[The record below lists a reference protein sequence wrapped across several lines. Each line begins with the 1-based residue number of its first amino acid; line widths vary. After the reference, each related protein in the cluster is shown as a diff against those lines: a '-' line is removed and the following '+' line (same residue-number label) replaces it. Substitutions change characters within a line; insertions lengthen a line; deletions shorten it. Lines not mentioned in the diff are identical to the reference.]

1 MTLAVVLSLLAS
13 FIWAITNHID
23 KFMVSGIDDAIVFSV
38 RNILYTLRYSV
49 KK

>member
-1 MTLAVVLSLLAS
+1 MILAVVLSLLAS

-23 KFMVSGIDDAIVFSV
+23 KFMVSGIDDAIVFNV
-38 RNILYTLRYSV
+38 RCILYTIRCSI